1 MVGSFI
7 AFHKKNLTTKMLKPN
22 IAYVRKILIE
32 ESVLLDCVLRGEYG
46 AGLELNILIEEYT

>member
-1 MVGSFI
+1 
-7 AFHKKNLTTKMLKPN
+7 MLKPN